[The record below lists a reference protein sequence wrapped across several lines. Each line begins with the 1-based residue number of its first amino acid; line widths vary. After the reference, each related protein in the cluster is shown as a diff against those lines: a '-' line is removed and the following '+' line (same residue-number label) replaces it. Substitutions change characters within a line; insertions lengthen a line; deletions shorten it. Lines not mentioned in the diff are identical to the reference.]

1 MDAHVKNKKK
11 ERFLF
16 QYLSSLGETLSDS
29 FPVDDLPDVLEI
41 VRTNV
46 LVLQVVG
53 VLPDINT
60 QKRSQ
65 CEQRIL
71 IGSGG
76 NLNAFELLV
85 ITLIMRE
92 AISHHDINMISHTT
106 TITYQPSPA
115 RT

>member
-1 MDAHVKNKKK
+1 MDVHVNNKK
-11 ERFLF
+11 RGFYW
-16 QYLSSLGETLSDS
+16 YLSSLGETLSNS
-29 FPVDDLPDVLEI
+29 FPVDNLPDVLEI
-41 VRTNV
+41 VRTNI

-53 VLPDINT
+53 VLPDINA

-85 ITLIMRE
+85 VTLIMRE
-92 AISHHDINMISHTT
+92 NVSHHDINMISHTT
-106 TITYQPSPA
+106 ITYQPSPA